1 MSTIH
6 DLIKVYLNHLQS
18 ANQSHCEFEVRL
30 NEDKLNK
37 QSFDS
42 IYRELCKHGFK
53 VSTKEYQMK
62 IIPEK
67 SKLRVELNSLSDIQM
82 LCRTNDFPSNALFVE
97 KKSLLSDTR
106 PVVNYDFGFR
116 TSIQKEQSYTLNDT
130 NAIQLKKN
138 WFKSKKLF
146 RYLYRTSLIHEKFPY
161 FRIDM
166 SVVRSNKMKSYRD
179 ETNRT
184 RKKHILCA
192 QFLESNLLNEHPSYE
207 VEIECIN
214 VMKDAVTNKSSLPEL
229 KRDIETQLKKIIK
242 YSIGAIQ
249 RTPFPVPYPELK
261 TVFHN
266 YTKVLK
272 YLNENREPR
281 KPYFIG
287 PSSLTLQKENFVEG
301 SGAVNVT
308 TDFCVTDKADGDR
321 KLLFIFNQKKLYFV
335 DMNLNVQFTGLVL
348 EKEIQK
354 PILIDGEHLT
364 INKQGEVINK
374 FVAFDIYC
382 KQGKNCMGKPF
393 IEDRSEKNKRK
404 NPDDSRYF
412 KLIQTIQEINEN
424 LLATL
429 KPSGNIENGEIN
441 DDYEEYK
448 KKGILELSVK
458 PFFVSNEKHS
468 IYEKCGSLLE
478 HINGDQYNYNTDGMI
493 FTSKYDIVPVN
504 GRKVT
509 WEKSFK
515 WKPPEYNT
523 IDFLIRI
530 KKNSI
535 GEKIIE
541 TKKYKGKLVEYHIVE
556 LFVGFNENQ
565 HGFAEPQKML
575 LDMDYG
581 TNKKKKPF
589 GLYYAKRFSPTN
601 PTVSNAYI
609 CHLHIAKDSDGQ
621 DALYT
626 IEKDAIEDDSIVEF
640 SYNMDEHEQY
650 EKWVPLRVRYD
661 KTHDYKLNKSNFGN
675 AHHVANNN
683 WKNIHDPI
691 SEGMLTNKEIIQ
703 LSDEDESVYYN
714 RKQTTSHTNG
724 LRNFHNLY
732 VKMKLIESVSNPNDD
747 LIDLAVGKAGDLSKW
762 IKCKLHGVLGIDISK
777 DNIHNTKDGACSRY
791 IQMVN
796 KKKTEELP
804 ISMFIQGDTSKLIEN
819 GDFDVV
825 ADVPL
830 FLNNMI
836 LRKDEWSSH
845 GILGVLMG
853 VNDIRVDSV
862 EMPLFLRKQYGL
874 FKDKFNICSIQFAL
888 HYMFESKSTL
898 HAFLT
903 NVSKYT
909 KKGGYFIG
917 TCYDGKK
924 IYSKLKTEEKI
935 ELWSNNRKI
944 WQVKKKYEDDQDAFL
959 INDSD
964 ENTKLGYTISVYQ
977 ETINKEFDE
986 YLVNFDYF
994 VKVMNDYGFEIQKDK
1009 MNGLQSFQTLYDEMM
1024 TLNESEQTQ
1033 YGMANKMSP
1042 QEKEISF
1049 LNNYFIFQKTR
1060 DNIRSLYTEEVA
1072 IDYSVGKPKKL
1083 NKSIT
1088 LV

>member
-1 MSTIH
+1 M
-6 DLIKVYLNHLQS
+6 
-18 ANQSHCEFEVRL
+18 
-30 NEDKLNK
+30 
-37 QSFDS
+37 
-42 IYRELCKHGFK
+42 
-53 VSTKEYQMK
+53 
-62 IIPEK
+62 
-67 SKLRVELNSLSDIQM
+67 
-82 LCRTNDFPSNALFVE
+82 
-97 KKSLLSDTR
+97 
-106 PVVNYDFGFR
+106 
-116 TSIQKEQSYTLNDT
+116 
-130 NAIQLKKN
+130 
-138 WFKSKKLF
+138 
-146 RYLYRTSLIHEKFPY
+146 
-161 FRIDM
+161 
-166 SVVRSNKMKSYRD
+166 
-179 ETNRT
+179 
-184 RKKHILCA
+184 
-192 QFLESNLLNEHPSYE
+192 
-207 VEIECIN
+207 
-214 VMKDAVTNKSSLPEL
+214 
-229 KRDIETQLKKIIK
+229 
-242 YSIGAIQ
+242 
-249 RTPFPVPYPELK
+249 
-261 TVFHN
+261 
-266 YTKVLK
+266 
-272 YLNENREPR
+272 
-281 KPYFIG
+281 
-287 PSSLTLQKENFVEG
+287 
-301 SGAVNVT
+301 
-308 TDFCVTDKADGDR
+308 
-321 KLLFIFNQKKLYFV
+321 
-335 DMNLNVQFTGLVL
+335 
-348 EKEIQK
+348 
-354 PILIDGEHLT
+354 
-364 INKQGEVINK
+364 
-374 FVAFDIYC
+374 
-382 KQGKNCMGKPF
+382 
-393 IEDRSEKNKRK
+393 
-404 NPDDSRYF
+404 
-412 KLIQTIQEINEN
+412 
-424 LLATL
+424 
-429 KPSGNIENGEIN
+429 
-441 DDYEEYK
+441 
-448 KKGILELSVK
+448 
-458 PFFVSNEKHS
+458 
-468 IYEKCGSLLE
+468 
-478 HINGDQYNYNTDGMI
+478 
-493 FTSKYDIVPVN
+493 
-504 GRKVT
+504 
-509 WEKSFK
+509 
-515 WKPPEYNT
+515 
-523 IDFLIRI
+523 
-530 KKNSI
+530 
-535 GEKIIE
+535 
-541 TKKYKGKLVEYHIVE
+541 
-556 LFVGFNENQ
+556 
-565 HGFAEPQKML
+565 
-575 LDMDYG
+575 
-581 TNKKKKPF
+581 
-589 GLYYAKRFSPTN
+589 
-601 PTVSNAYI
+601 
-609 CHLHIAKDSDGQ
+609 HIAKDSDGQ

-796 KKKTEELP
+796 KKQTEELP

-853 VNDIRVDSV
+853 VNDIQVDSV

-874 FKDKFNICSIQFAL
+874 FKGKFNICSIQFAL

-1060 DNIRSLYTEEVA
+1060 DNIRSLYTEEDV

>member
-1 MSTIH
+1 MSAIK
-6 DLIKVYLNHLQS
+6 DLINVYLNAVQI
-18 ANQSHCEFEVRL
+18 ANHSHCEFEVRL
-30 NEDKLNK
+30 NEDKINK

-97 KKSLLSDTR
+97 KKSLLSDKR
-106 PVVNYDFGFR
+106 PVMNYDFGFR
-116 TSIQKEQSYTLNDT
+116 TSIQKEQSYTLKDE
-130 NAIQLKKN
+130 NARLLKEK
-138 WFKSKKLF
+138 WFKSKKHF
-146 RYLYRTSLIHEKFPY
+146 RYLYRTSLTHEKFPN

-166 SVVRSNKMKSYRD
+166 SVVRSNKMKTYRD
-179 ETNRT
+179 EKKRT
-184 RKKHILCA
+184 RKTPILCA
-192 QFLESNLLNEHPSYE
+192 QFLESNLLNEVPTYE
-207 VEIECIN
+207 VEIECVN
-214 VMKDAVTNKSSLPEL
+214 VMKDDVVNKSTLKEL

-249 RTPFPVPYPELK
+249 STPFPVPYPELK

-266 YTKVLK
+266 YTKILK

-308 TDFCVTDKADGDR
+308 KDFCVTDKADGER
-321 KLLFIFNQKKLYFV
+321 KMLFIFNQKKLYFV

-382 KQGKNCMGKPF
+382 KQGKNCTVKPF
-393 IEDRSEKNKRK
+393 IEDRQGKNN

-412 KLIQTIQEINEN
+412 KLIQTIQELNEN
-424 LLATL
+424 LLASL
-429 KPSGNIENGEIN
+429 KPPSNIEDGEIN
-441 DDYEEYK
+441 DDHEEFK
-448 KKGILELSVK
+448 NKGVLELSVK

-493 FTSKYDIVPVN
+493 FTSKYDNVPIN

-523 IDFLIRI
+523 IDFLIQI
-530 KKNSI
+530 KKDTK
-535 GEKIIE
+535 GEKIIK
-541 TKKYKGKLVEYHIVE
+541 TKQYKGKLVEYYIVE
-556 LFVGFNENQ
+556 LFVGFDDNK
-565 HGFAEPQKML
+565 HGYDNPQRL
-575 LDMDYG
+575 LLEMKY
-581 TNKKKKPF
+581 KKQFSESK
-589 GLYYAKRFSPTN
+589 YYAKRFSPTN
-601 PTVSNAYI
+601 PCVSNAHI

-640 SYNMDEHEQY
+640 SYNMDEREQS

-683 WKNIHDPI
+683 WKNIHDPL
-691 SEGMLTNKEIIQ
+691 SEDMLTNKEQIQ

-714 RKQTTSHTNG
+714 RKQNTSHTNG

-732 VKMKLIESVSNPNDD
+732 VKMKLIETVSNPNND

-777 DNIHNTKDGACSRY
+777 DNIHNAKDGACSRY
-791 IQMVN
+791 IQLVN
-796 KKKTEELP
+796 KNKKEELP

-819 GDFDVV
+819 GDFD
-825 ADVPL
+825 P
-830 FLNNMI
+830 NHQQ
-836 LRKDEWSSH
+836 EWSSH
-845 GILGVLMG
+845 GIVKVLMG
-853 VNDIRVDSV
+853 SNTTGS
-862 EMPLFLRKQYGL
+862 EQMPLFLKKHYGL
-874 FKDKFNICSIQFAL
+874 FKDKFDICSIQFAL
-888 HYMFESKSTL
+888 HYMFENKSTL

-924 IYSKLKTEEKI
+924 IYSKLKTEEKV
-935 ELWSNNRKI
+935 ELWSNNTKI

-959 INDSD
+959 TNESD

-986 YLVNFDYF
+986 YLVHFDYF
-994 VKVMNDYGFEIQKDK
+994 VKVMNDYGFVLQKDK
-1009 MNGLQSFQTLYDEMM
+1009 MNGIQSFQTLYDEMM
-1024 TLNESEQTQ
+1024 ALNESEQNQ

-1049 LNNYFIFQKTR
+1049 LNNYFIFQKKH
-1060 DNIRSLYTEEVA
+1060 DIIRSLYTEEDV
-1072 IDYSVGKPKKL
+1072 IDYSIGKPKKL
-1083 NKSIT
+1083 NKTLT